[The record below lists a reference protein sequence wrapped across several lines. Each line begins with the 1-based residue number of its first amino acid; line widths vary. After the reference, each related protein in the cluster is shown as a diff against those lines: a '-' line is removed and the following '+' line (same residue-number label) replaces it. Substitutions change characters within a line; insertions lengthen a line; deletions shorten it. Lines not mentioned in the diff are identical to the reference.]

1 MWERASDSP
10 QPASFSK
17 LVSVIFPGIQTRR
30 LGVRAESKYH
40 YVDLR
45 TQAPNHRKSSQV
57 LSITQSLQR
66 FDKAVSSWSF
76 IHSPPRD
83 RVGSAGSLKLKSTS
97 SPPVLFPF
105 SGPPSDRELKCLS
118 LCRSR
123 LISCRNNRELLA
135 RHFTMNVA
143 QVGEHELT
151 TGPLSILQTAVRSE
165 TQVLKIMSFSP
176 HLIPKQQ
183 KAPCTCQGLWKTL
196 QHDST

>member
-17 LVSVIFPGIQTRR
+17 LASVIFPGIQTRR

-45 TQAPNHRKSSQV
+45 TQAPNQRKSSQV

-105 SGPPSDRELKCLS
+105 SRLPSVQKLKRLS
-118 LCRSR
+118 SCRSR
-123 LISCRNNRELLA
+123 LISCRNNRKLLA
-135 RHFTMNVA
+135 RVKAFDGHYNMVLENA
-143 QVGEHELT
+143 KEMWMEQLNLT
-151 TGPLSILQTAVRSE
+151 I
-165 TQVLKIMSFSP
+165 P
-176 HLIPKQQ
+176 H
-183 KAPCTCQGLWKTL
+183 CVCQDLR
-196 QHDST
+196 